1 MSGLFSTFNIAR
13 RGMSVSQKQIDVT
26 THNISNANTEGF
38 SRQRAEAV
46 TTKPFG
52 MPSLHSIAEPGQ
64 LGTGAEIK
72 SIKRIRDSFL
82 DYQVRNESST
92 LGKYQTRA
100 NYLSEIEN
108 ILSEPSDT
116 GLSTVITNFYKSW
129 DELNKQASGSN
140 ARTVVVQQSLA
151 LTNALNQTSTQL
163 NNLQKNAQ
171 EGIKAGVFDVNNIL
185 DQVQQLNKEIR
196 AVKVAGNEPND
207 LMDKRDLL
215 LDKLSSKFNIT
226 VDKAKF
232 DTNIVKSADNKDL
245 AFVTETDDQV
255 YQRLSVISSID
266 AKSDSDHI
274 VVEYYKL
281 GNSADASNKETLKIN
296 KPTKPADYD
305 TNPVSKKAYDD
316 KVNGMIKT
324 LGETRVLWADK
335 DGKALLEAGG
345 DPNNLDYDKLKLFQP
360 SSGELRG
367 LMSIQEDVNGYK
379 DQLDKLA
386 KSIAFSV
393 NAVYTG
399 EKNAEVNTRTDKSG
413 NPIVQNPFFVNKE
426 TSDSTK
432 YGETEKD
439 ITAANITINDKFIND
454 VMQLKIGKDDY
465 SGEGDG
471 TRALA
476 ISKLKDALIK
486 IENIGSSINSRNDL
500 FTNGGNDLKGDG
512 NMEFINTL
520 TGTKSSS
527 YFKDTVDRLGVQ
539 AQESNRMVNNQ
550 ENLLASFEESRNS
563 VSGVSIDEET
573 ANLIQYQHTYQANA
587 KIVSTLDQLLDVV
600 INGLK
605 R

>member
-82 DYQVRNESST
+82 DYQVRNETST
-92 LGKYQTRA
+92 LGKYETRA

-116 GLSTVITNFYKSW
+116 GLSSVITNFYKSW

-163 NNLQKNAQ
+163 TNLQKNAQ
-171 EGIKAGVFDVNNIL
+171 EGIKSGVFEVNNIL
-185 DQVQQLNKEIR
+185 NQIQQLNKEIR

-215 LDKLSSKFNIT
+215 LDKLSNKYNIT

-232 DTNIVKSADNKDL
+232 ETNIVKSADNKDL
-245 AFVTETDDQV
+245 AFITETDDQQ
-255 YQRLSVISSID
+255 YQRLSVIGSID
-266 AKSDSDHI
+266 EKSDANYVI
-274 VVEYYKL
+274 VDYYKL
-281 GNSADASNKETLKIN
+281 GNSADGSNKETFKIK
-296 KPTKPADYD
+296 KPGATATADD
-305 TNPVSKKAYDD
+305 IKKFQDD
-316 KVNGMIKT
+316 LKT
-324 LGETRVLWADK
+324 LSETRVLWADK
-335 DGKALLEAGG
+335 DGKAAGADG
-345 DPNNLDYDKLKLFQP
+345 KALAAPAVDLNNLDISQLNLFKP
-360 SSGELRG
+360 SSGELKG
-367 LMSIQEDVNGYK
+367 LMSIQQDVNGYQ
-379 DQLDKLA
+379 DQLNKLA
-386 KSIAFSV
+386 KAMAFTV

-399 EKNAEVNTRTDKSG
+399 EKNGEVNTRTDRDG
-413 NPIVQNPFFVNKE
+413 NIIAQDLFFVNKDAA
-426 TSDSTK
+426 DSTK
-432 YGETEKD
+432 YGVTEKD
-439 ITAANITINDKFIND
+439 ITAANITINDKFIKD
-454 VMQLKIGKDDY
+454 VMKLKIGVDDY

-471 TRALA
+471 KRADA
-476 ISKLKDALIK
+476 ISKLKDALLK
-486 IENIGSSINSRNDL
+486 IDDIGVKINSRNDL
-500 FTNGGNDLKGDG
+500 FAVGGNDLKGNG
-512 NMEFINTL
+512 NIEFVGNV
-520 TGTKSSS
+520 TGTKTAS

-539 AQESNRMVNNQ
+539 ALEANRIVTNQES
-550 ENLLASFEESRNS
+550 LLGSFEESRNS